1 MSKVLIPAQ
10 RRDRIQ
16 EYLTL
21 HKIVPSSKLSELLEV
36 SEATVRRDLEWLENE
51 GLLERTH
58 GGAILS
64 ERVRFEPEY
73 LQRAGRNIDEKRS
86 IGKAAAELINNGD
99 IIFINSGSTT
109 TQLIHQIR
117 KDADV
122 TIITNNIQA
131 AVDLGEVKFEVIILG
146 GVLQT
151 KSHSVAGHFAIE
163 NLNQVYADKAFISV
177 DGISIKYGCT
187 VPSMVEAELIRQML
201 ERTHGE
207 TNLLS
212 DHSKWGV
219 ISNFE
224 IGKINQFHRLITD
237 DGLDE
242 HARASLT
249 NRVELITVNTA
260 AS

>member
-146 GVLQT
+146 GVL
-151 KSHSVAGHFAIE
+151 
-163 NLNQVYADKAFISV
+163 
-177 DGISIKYGCT
+177 
-187 VPSMVEAELIRQML
+187 
-201 ERTHGE
+201 
-207 TNLLS
+207 
-212 DHSKWGV
+212 
-219 ISNFE
+219 
-224 IGKINQFHRLITD
+224 
-237 DGLDE
+237 
-242 HARASLT
+242 
-249 NRVELITVNTA
+249 
-260 AS
+260 

>member
-1 MSKVLIPAQ
+1 
-10 RRDRIQ
+10 
-16 EYLTL
+16 
-21 HKIVPSSKLSELLEV
+21 
-36 SEATVRRDLEWLENE
+36 LEWLENE